1 MDFNL
6 NQENFSDENGMRVT
20 QALLKAFYG
29 LDGGQE
35 QLEGLIDHISYLS
48 RDRGNS
54 LEISDFILDFLES
67 DHSKK

>member
-1 MDFNL
+1 
-6 NQENFSDENGMRVT
+6 MRVT

-35 QLEGLIDHISYLS
+35 QLEGLIDHIAYLN

-54 LEISDFILDFLES
+54 LEISDFILDFLGS
-67 DHSKK
+67 DHYKK